1 MTTRKVLKIVCQ
13 NNNNNGLQFTIA
25 PLLCPPIDNQLTRIA
40 EAATVVVT
48 AAGATRNNQF
58 QKLTF
63 HRIYVMFAM
72 QLRGTNRFLN
82 IDIYKTI
89 LMS

>member
-13 NNNNNGLQFTIA
+13 NNNNGLQFTIA
-25 PLLCPPIDNQLTRIA
+25 PLLCPPIDNQLTRIVA
-40 EAATVVVT
+40 AATVVVT

-72 QLRGTNRFLN
+72 QLQGTNRFLN
-82 IDIYKTI
+82 INIYKTI